1 MSLKSRLLE
10 SLPFAKGE
18 LELLIMSAPSRYKVY
33 EIPKRE
39 AGKFREVSQPT
50 PEVKLLQRWLVK
62 NELKSLPIHRS
73 AKAYVSDV
81 GLVENVR
88 PHANNRYLLKIDFV
102 DFFPSINSGNFYTFM
117 LAHGFE
123 EQDVQVMI
131 RILFKYNKRRNSL
144 QLAIG
149 APSSPLLSNAMLF
162 SLDEAI
168 FQACDGLGIVYTRYA
183 DDLSFSTNT
192 PGILGDFFKNLP
204 TIIAENCFVK
214 LKINAEKTIHASKG
228 RGRRITGLVITTD
241 GKISIGAE
249 RKRLLR
255 SQIYRYQKDLL
266 DQKEIESVRGYVAF
280 LESVEPE
287 HILRLISRYGSDLMS
302 RLYPPC
308 GRQLVVLSNRHHLP
322 LER

>member
-18 LELLIMSAPSRYKVY
+18 LELIIMSAPSRYKVY
-33 EIPKRE
+33 QIPKRE
-39 AGKFREVSQPT
+39 AGKYREVSQPT

-62 NELKSLPIHRS
+62 NELKNLPVHRS

-81 GLVENVR
+81 GLVQNVM
-88 PHANNRYLLKIDFV
+88 PHANNRYLLKVDFV

-117 LAHGFE
+117 LEHGFE
-123 EQDVQVMI
+123 EQDVKVMI
-131 RILFKYNKRRNSL
+131 RILFKNNNRKNSL

-149 APSSPLLSNAMLF
+149 APSSPILSNVMLF

-168 FQACDGLGIVYTRYA
+168 FQECEELGIVYTRYA

-192 PGILGDFFKNLP
+192 PGILSDFFKSLP
-204 TIIAENCFVK
+204 GIIAENCVVK

-255 SQIYRYQKDLL
+255 SQIHRYQKDLL
-266 DQKEIESVRGYVAF
+266 DEKEIESVRGYVAF

-287 HILRLISRYGSDLMS
+287 HILRLIARYGSDLMS

-308 GRQLVVLSNRHHLP
+308 GRQLAVLSKRTYP
-322 LER
+322 TLER